1 VLAVPGL
8 TFPIHER
15 GDTMRLELTA
25 TDERV
30 YRERLE
36 PFLPQDI
43 IDVHTH
49 IWLRSFIGSAS
60 LEQGNR
66 RTVSW
71 PDRVAEDNSIEDLL
85 DTYRLLF
92 PGKRVT
98 PAVFGSPNLGVDLE
112 ATNAYVS
119 CSAAAHA
126 LPGLLVSTPAWPAP
140 ELEQR
145 VLDGRFSGL
154 KPYLSFAP
162 QGIPANEITI
172 FDYLPHAH
180 LEVADAHGWVVMLHI
195 PRPARLR
202 DPINLQHLLEI
213 DRGYPNVRL
222 IVAHI
227 GRAYCPED
235 VGEALDVLGKT
246 HLHFDISANTNAWV
260 MGQLIRAIGPQRVL
274 FGSDLPI
281 LRMRMR
287 RICEAGRYINL
298 VPPGLYGDTSNDPH
312 MREVADGESEQF
324 TLFMYEELLAFREAA
339 ESMALTRADLEHV
352 FYRNAAALFGIR

>member
-1 VLAVPGL
+1 MLAVPGL

-180 LEVADAHGWVVMLHI
+180 LEINAQLFADFQRRCAANAVNVSESNRDAFIVGYVD
-195 PRPARLR
+195 PRNTCHSLFLSIFPSRSPLLLLLPDRIRLR
-202 DPINLQHLLEI
+202 PLNFH
-213 DRGYPNVRL
+213 
-222 IVAHI
+222 
-227 GRAYCPED
+227 RA
-235 VGEALDVLGKT
+235 
-246 HLHFDISANTNAWV
+246 
-260 MGQLIRAIGPQRVL
+260 
-274 FGSDLPI
+274 
-281 LRMRMR
+281 
-287 RICEAGRYINL
+287 
-298 VPPGLYGDTSNDPH
+298 GL
-312 MREVADGESEQF
+312 
-324 TLFMYEELLAFREAA
+324 
-339 ESMALTRADLEHV
+339 
-352 FYRNAAALFGIR
+352 

>member
-1 VLAVPGL
+1 MLAVPGL
-8 TFPIHER
+8 MFPILEC
-15 GDTMRLELTA
+15 GDVMRLDLTA

-30 YRERLE
+30 YRELLE

-49 IWLRSFIGSAS
+49 IWLRSFMGSAS

-71 PDRVAEDNSIEDLL
+71 PDRVAAENSIDDLL

-92 PGKRVT
+92 PGKCVT

-112 ATNAYVS
+112 ATNGYVS
-119 CSAAAHA
+119 RSAADHG
-126 LPGLLVSTPAWPAP
+126 LPGLLVSTPAWPAL

-145 VLDGRFSGL
+145 VLDGHFLGL

-172 FDYLPHAH
+172 FDYLPRAH

-202 DPINLQHLLEI
+202 DPVNLQQLLEI
-213 DRGYPNVRL
+213 DRDYPNARL

-235 VGEALDVLGKT
+235 VGEALDALERT

-260 MGQLIRAIGPQRVL
+260 MSQLIRTVGPQRVL

-287 RICEAGRYINL
+287 RICEHGHYINL

-312 MREVADGESEQF
+312 MREVADHESEKL

-339 ESMALTRADLEHV
+339 KSLALTQADLEDV
-352 FYRNAAALFGIR
+352 FYCNAAALFGIH